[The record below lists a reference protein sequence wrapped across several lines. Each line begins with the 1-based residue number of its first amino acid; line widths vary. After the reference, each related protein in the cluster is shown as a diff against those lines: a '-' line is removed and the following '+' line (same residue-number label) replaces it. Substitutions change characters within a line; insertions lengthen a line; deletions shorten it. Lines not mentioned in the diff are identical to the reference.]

1 MDRAGTAGIRG
12 DTVGMPRSIYV
23 EVIIDRPVDFIWE
36 KSQDPELHERWDL
49 RFSEIDYLPRA
60 QGEPQRFR
68 YASRLGGLVVEGAGE
83 STGERRRADGTSSSS
98 LKFWSDHPLAIIETG
113 AGFWRYVP
121 SEHGTRFYT
130 GYDYRVRWGWF
141 GRLVDAI
148 AFRPWIGWATA
159 WSFDRLRL
167 WLEKGQSPESSFVI
181 WVSYMAARLG
191 LGLLWVYQGLVP
203 KLIARDGELVLA
215 EAAGVGSPGTVV
227 TIAGLAEVT
236 LGLIILLVPRWKWP
250 YLVTALLMVPL
261 VVGAW
266 LADASSFGQPF
277 NPVAINL
284 LALALAVVGYQTS
297 SLIPRAGNCLRKSPR
312 DQDDV
317 DI

>member
-1 MDRAGTAGIRG
+1 
-12 DTVGMPRSIYV
+12 MPRSIYV
-23 EVIIDRPVDFIWE
+23 EVTIDRPLEFIWE

-49 RFSEIDYLPRA
+49 RFSEIDYLPRVE
-60 QGEPQRFR
+60 GEPQRFR
-68 YASRLGGLVVEGAGE
+68 YASRLGGWMVGGTGE
-83 STGERRRADGTSSSS
+83 SIGERRRADGTSTSS
-98 LKFWSDHPLAIIETG
+98 LRFWSDHPVAIIEEG

-121 SEHGTRFYT
+121 GEHGTRFYT

-167 WLEKGQSPESSFVI
+167 WLEKEQSPESSLVI
-181 WVSYMAARLG
+181 WVCYLAARLG
-191 LGLLWVYQGLVP
+191 LGLVWVYQGLVP
-203 KLIARDGELVLA
+203 KLIVRDGEIALA
-215 EAAGVGSPGTVV
+215 GAAGVASPEAAV
-227 TIAGLAEVT
+227 TIIGVAEVVF
-236 LGLIILLVPRWKWP
+236 GLIILFVSKWRWP

-261 VVGAW
+261 AVGVS
-266 LADASSFGQPF
+266 LVDVSYLGQPF
-277 NPVAINL
+277 NPVATNL
-284 LALALAVVGYQTS
+284 LALGLAVVGYQTA
-297 SLIPRAGNCLRKSPR
+297 SLAPRAGNCLRKPPR